1 MVSTLTLQQ
10 VCRSAVWCL
19 TFLTCDSSGAE
30 SCPLWSLSD
39 YRRTDRHW
47 ERSGLIE
54 TGGEKEVSIVTTDSS
69 LISVSSYLC
78 TLHYLSVSSCLT
90 TAAAGPGA
98 PMFTPRPSQLEKQE
112 QLWCCSVLLLCPWL
126 TVCERVCVHPC
137 VCVCFLSK
145 SEVIRMTN
153 DPESGRARTG
163 VKCPLLFSD
172 VCVNTV
178 RVEPQECQRR
188 AEWCRTGNNRPSNTT
203 CWHKSRSGENLY
215 WMRCLGRK
223 QHRRQNNT
231 RYTLSTK
238 SQRLHLHYMVYPT
251 HCRM

>member
-1 MVSTLTLQQ
+1 MVSTLALQQ

-137 VCVCFLSK
+137 VCVFFVQIRGHPYDKRPGERK
-145 SEVIRMTN
+145 SEDRSQMSAAVFR
-153 DPESGRARTG
+153 
-163 VKCPLLFSD
+163 F
-172 VCVNTV
+172 VCKY
-178 RVEPQECQRR
+178 C
-188 AEWCRTGNNRPSNTT
+188 T
-203 CWHKSRSGENLY
+203 CWATRMSAQS
-215 WMRCLGRK
+215 WVMSD
-223 QHRRQNNT
+223 RQ
-231 RYTLSTK
+231 
-238 SQRLHLHYMVYPT
+238 Q
-251 HCRM
+251 